1 VDKLVKYLCIIQA
14 RINSSRL
21 PGKVMLDLA
30 GKTLLERTY
39 NSVSRSK
46 KINKTI
52 VATSNLD
59 QDNIIEKKL
68 KILNIECFR
77 GDLNDVLKRF
87 FDASETYSAENI
99 VRITADNPMMDSK
112 VIDDLILFYEK
123 SDCDYSIFSNGIY
136 GLSAE
141 VFSQKI
147 LQEAYENAHDNYDRE
162 HVTSYIRNNS
172 KTSIVDIDK
181 KYRQPKI
188 SATIDTLEDYI
199 KIQNFYLSCKE
210 NSIKASIDSFILTMN
225 K

>member
-1 VDKLVKYLCIIQA
+1 
-14 RINSSRL
+14 
-21 PGKVMLDLA
+21 MLDLA

-141 VFSQKI
+141 VFSRKI

>member
-1 VDKLVKYLCIIQA
+1 
-14 RINSSRL
+14 
-21 PGKVMLDLA
+21 MLDLA